1 MRFLATRDSPGPH
14 RQLRPLYVQAQGIV
28 NDTYRLATGSSPCE
42 ALPVTGALGTVDAVT
57 LAPVLTA
64 LERDGFAR
72 CPARSTQRWWSASSN
87 GRTAPVRRRLGLH
100 HEDLDRYPGQDADAK
115 RYDFS
120 QQVLLD
126 NPDIRDLVFD
136 PSLRALVSAALKM
149 EPVQDMFTMWW
160 STPHTDGDGEANAR
174 SQAAQ
179 LYHYDMDRLAFL
191 KVFFYLTD
199 VTPETGPHCMIRGS
213 HRSKPGPLWKDGRHA
228 DATVHAHYGPEDRME
243 LTGPKGSILIVDTRA
258 FHKGKP
264 LVSGERLVF
273 QLEFASDLFGC
284 PYDTLTLPRRQRG
297 AQGAGAGAAADLRAL
312 HPRR

>member
-1 MRFLATRDSPGPH
+1 
-14 RQLRPLYVQAQGIV
+14 
-28 NDTYRLATGSSPCE
+28 
-42 ALPVTGALGTVDAVT
+42 
-57 LAPVLTA
+57 
-64 LERDGFAR
+64 
-72 CPARSTQRWWSASSN
+72 
-87 GRTAPVRRRLGLH
+87 
-100 HEDLDRYPGQDADAK
+100 
-115 RYDFS
+115 
-120 QQVLLD
+120 
-126 NPDIRDLVFD
+126 
-136 PSLRALVSAALKM
+136 M

-199 VTPETGPHCMIRGS
+199 VTPDTGPHCMIRGS
-213 HRSKPGPLWKDGRHA
+213 HRSKPGPLWKDSRQA

-284 PYDTLTLPRRQRG
+284 PYDTLTLPPDAAEAHKALVRERRRTYERFTLDG
-297 AQGAGAGAAADLRAL
+297 DAG
-312 HPRR
+312 